1 MIEKFR
7 NHPSIIKIK
16 EEMSK
21 GSMLHFT
28 ASNEA
33 DILKNIN
40 NLNTKKAKTFNNIP
54 AKFLVA
60 NSDIISPIITKI
72 NNNAKSNSD
81 FPDPLKMADIIP
93 IHKKD
98 ETTLKDNYRP
108 VNILPSIS
116 KIFEKLMYEQISL
129 YFENILS
136 AFLCGFRKGFSTQHC
151 FTVLLERWE
160 KADDTTPYAIAML
173 LKKTSNLS
181 LKLLKRMYRLS
192 LSGFRIIIVSF

>member
-1 MIEKFR
+1 MEGEKVLTDDAEVAETMNSFFSNATHDPDISFIDNTILKCR

-16 EEMSK
+16 EAMSK
-21 GSMLHFT
+21 GSTFHFT

-33 DILKNIN
+33 GILNKIN
-40 NLNTKKAKTFNNIP
+40 NHNSKKTATFNNIP

-60 NSDIISPIITKI
+60 NSDIISPVITKI

-81 FPDPLKMADIIP
+81 CPDPLKMADITP

-108 VNILPSIS
+108 VSILPSIS
-116 KIFEKLMYEQISL
+116 KHFQKDIYEQTSL

-136 AFLCGFRKGFSTQHC
+136 HFLCDFHKGFSAHYY
-151 FTVLLERWE
+151 L
-160 KADDTTPYAIAML
+160 AAA
-173 LKKTSNLS
+173 LKS
-181 LKLLKRMYRLS
+181 YY
-192 LSGFRIIIVSF
+192 G